1 MRNEL
6 SEKFLERISGVV
18 PSAEAAADIARIQAI
33 WTDLRRPGRHK
44 REKGPFLFGRFSIAD
59 AFFSPVVTRF
69 VTYGIPMRDEVAEY
83 AETIMQLPAMT
94 SWLAGA
100 KAETHRM
107 RRYE

>member
-1 MRNEL
+1 M
-6 SEKFLERISGVV
+6 V

-33 WTDLRRPGRHK
+33 WTDLRRPGRPK

-59 AFFSPVVTRF
+59 AFFAPVVTRF